1 MNQQRLFLIQT
12 ILETLIPVVGYFA
25 WNWDLSFILLFYLLD
40 ALLAMGIFVAKGSK
54 RLQFSK
60 QATEKQLFVKHILIS
75 FILFT
80 AAITGIAFAV
90 TRIQPGLYWPERIW
104 AFLTYKDMGIE
115 QGYVLVPL
123 ILLNGILV
131 YRQQFILPA
140 RYRNTTMQAITHG
153 YVKQAL
159 VLLAAAGI
167 FQGIAFFVHLPE
179 VAVVFAFIAGISLYR
194 FFLIR
199 RA

>member
-1 MNQQRLFLIQT
+1 MNQQRLFVIQT
-12 ILETLIPVVGYFA
+12 ILEAAIPVAGYFA

-40 ALLAMGIFVAKGSK
+40 AVLALGILVAKGNK

-60 QATEKQLFVKHILIS
+60 LSTEKRLFVRHVVASVL
-75 FILFT
+75 LF
-80 AAITGIAFAV
+80 ASAITIIALAV
-90 TRIQPGLYWPERIW
+90 IQVHPGLEWTERIW
-104 AFLTYKDMGIE
+104 AFLTYRDMGIE

-131 YRQQFILPA
+131 YRQQFIMPA
-140 RYRNTTMQAITHG
+140 RYRKTEMRAITGG
-153 YVKQAL
+153 YVKQGL
-159 VLLAAAGI
+159 VLLAAAGL
-167 FQGIAFFVHLPE
+167 FEGIAFLVQLPE
-179 VAVVFAFIAGISLYR
+179 VIAVSGFITGISFYR